1 MRAAEP
7 AVAVGGAGPC
17 RPIRPYGFNPIFR
30 LCAKG
35 LPRAETLLQT
45 GLHHVGALD
54 NGGNS
59 ALPPPLLSS
68 AGVNDAAPALT
79 PETGHP
85 RPHHLCLQR
94 TPHGERRSPPHRS
107 EAGQHRSSRWKGSG
121 VTWTLPE
128 PMLSTPVPGPEP
140 RPGWAAE
147 LASAAAQGLDLL
159 LSRADGPGQDAS
171 RPLSGCWPAPWLG
184 SVVLRGAYMITTIP
198 ARQTKVPYLQ
208 SQLGPVPA
216 PVSPR
221 LLLLATLDDLLPAVE
236 DVSPSG
242 SRRQAP
248 EPSGLPE
255 PDADSAPVQRSTAP
269 AARLASSA
277 ADSAVRSGRRYLT
290 GCLRVRR
297 GVVSGR

>member
-17 RPIRPYGFNPIFR
+17 RPIRSYGFNPIFR

-45 GLHHVGALD
+45 GFHHVGALD

-68 AGVNDAAPALT
+68 AGVNDAATALT

-94 TPHGERRSPPHRS
+94 TPHGERRSPPHHS
-107 EAGQHRSSRWKGSG
+107 EAGQYRSSRWKGSG

-128 PMLSTPVPGPEP
+128 PMPSTPVPGPEL

-147 LASAAAQGLDLL
+147 LTSAAAQGLDLL
-159 LSRADGPGQDAS
+159 LSGADGPGQDAQS
-171 RPLSGCWPAPWLG
+171 ATERLLASPMVGVSGAAG
-184 SVVLRGAYMITTIP
+184 RVHDHGHSGEADQGV
-198 ARQTKVPYLQ
+198 
-208 SQLGPVPA
+208 VPA
-216 PVSPR
+216 ESAGTSPGTREPTPV
-221 LLLLATLDDLLPAVE
+221 
-236 DVSPSG
+236 
-242 SRRQAP
+242 
-248 EPSGLPE
+248 
-255 PDADSAPVQRSTAP
+255 
-269 AARLASSA
+269 
-277 ADSAVRSGRRYLT
+277 
-290 GCLRVRR
+290 
-297 GVVSGR
+297 VVGHP